1 MKFYTSDLHFGHHN
15 ILRYENRPFQSVE
28 EMNDNLINNWNRK
41 VSKGD
46 EVYIIG
52 DFGLLDGSQA
62 NRILDRLNGR
72 KYLIKGNHD
81 HFIRDR
87 EFDRSKFVWIRDYA
101 SIKDGETVICMFHY
115 PIAVWDRQ
123 HHGALHFYGHVHSNT
138 DNHHPLLLELG
149 DNAFNVG
156 CDVHD
161 YEPVSLAE
169 LLSKR

>member
-52 DFGLLDGSQA
+52 DFGLLGGRQA
-62 NRILDRLNGR
+62 NSILDRLNGR

-156 CDVHD
+156 CDVHS

-169 LLSKR
+169 LLGKR

>member
-28 EMNDNLINNWNRK
+28 EMNDNLINSWNRK

-52 DFGLLDGSQA
+52 DFGLLDGRQA
-62 NRILDRLNGR
+62 NSILDRLNGR

-156 CDVHD
+156 CDVHN